1 MSKGIKKIEIHNRK
15 ASFNYHIE
23 ERFETGMEL
32 RGSEVKSIRSNSVN
46 MGDGYCYME
55 NGELFL
61 RNVHIS
67 EWKQA
72 SYDAHEP
79 LRDRKLLLNKREL
92 AKIEARIKSKGYAV
106 FPVRLFESDR
116 GFFKLEI
123 GLGQGK
129 KTFDKRED
137 LKEKDIQRDLDRT
150 RY

>member
-1 MSKGIKKIEIHNRK
+1 MSKGVKKIEIHNRK

-23 ERFETGMEL
+23 ERFEAGMEL

-79 LRDRKLLLNKREL
+79 MRDRKLLLNKREL

-106 FPVRLFESDR
+106 FPVKLFESDR

-129 KTFDKRED
+129 KTYDKRED

>member
-1 MSKGIKKIEIHNRK
+1 MSKGVKKIEIHNRK

-23 ERFETGMEL
+23 ERFEAGMEL

-79 LRDRKLLLNKREL
+79 MRDRKLLLNKREL

-129 KTFDKRED
+129 KTYDKRED

>member
-1 MSKGIKKIEIHNRK
+1 VSKGIKKIEIHNRK

-79 LRDRKLLLNKREL
+79 MRDRKLLLNKREL

>member
-79 LRDRKLLLNKREL
+79 MRDRKLLLNKREL